1 MATGLE
7 IAIIGMACRFP
18 GADNPEQFWRNLRD
32 GVESISHFDAAELA
46 DAGVPDQALAD
57 PGYVRAQAVLPDSD
71 RFDAEFFGINPK
83 EADLMDP
90 QQRVLLECAWTA
102 LEDAGYDPD
111 RVDGPVGVYAG
122 TYYNSYLPLLPPTDD
137 VAEQFA
143 RNIANEKDYVAT
155 RLAYKLNL
163 TGPAVTVQTA
173 CSTSLVAVHQAA
185 QALLAGSCDLALAGG
200 ATVRAEQVVGYPYQP
215 GGIFSSDGH
224 CRAFDDAAEGT
235 VPGNGVGVVV
245 LKRLEDALADGDTV
259 YAVIRG
265 SAIGNDG
272 GERAGFTAPGV
283 AGQARVIAAAY
294 AAAEV
299 DPATV
304 GYVEAHGSAT
314 RLGDPIEVEALTRV
328 FGPAGADGCAIG
340 SVKTNI
346 GHTHAAAGV
355 AGLIKAVQ
363 ALRHGQIPPSL
374 HHERPNRAIDF
385 GATPFVVSTRLTA
398 FPRRDHPRRAG
409 VSSFGM
415 GGTGAHVVLE
425 EAPAAPPPSPAPP
438 GPWLLALSAR
448 SAPALEERTDALAAY
463 LAERAEADLAA
474 VAHTLWQGR
483 RPFGHRRVVVA
494 ADPAEAAAALTA
506 RDPRRVVTGA
516 PGDARPDVAF
526 LVPGVGDQRRG
537 LGYELYRTQP
547 AYRSAVDECA
557 ELLAPLLGRD
567 VRALLHPTS
576 GAPAVGPADLRRLL
590 GRGAP
595 GAGGEPDPLHRTRY
609 AQPAAFV
616 VGYALARLWAAHGV
630 QPAALIG
637 YSLGEYV
644 AACLAGVFT
653 LPDALGLVVRRAQL
667 IDRLPAGA
675 MLAVPA
681 AETEVAADLVPGV
694 HVAAVNGPTLCVL
707 AGAPDA
713 VAEVERRLLAAG
725 RAARRL
731 PTSHAFHTPLMD
743 PVAEEFGDLVAS
755 VDRRPPT
762 VPYVSNVTGT
772 WVTGDEATD
781 PAFWV
786 AHLRRPVRFAD
797 GVAELCRNPDRMLV
811 ELGPGQ
817 ALGSLAAQARPA
829 ATPVPAPPVSSLPGV
844 FDRDSEP
851 AHLLRAAGRLW
862 SAGVALTP
870 PVPAA
875 RPPRRVPLPTY
886 PFQRRRHW
894 AAVPAGSRPH
904 QATPALTRRRDVADF
919 FQVPAW
925 RMLPPRARRDA
936 ATSTGHWLLLVD
948 DEGLGAA
955 LATRVAPAAD
965 SVTVV
970 RRADHDGPRLRRLAD
985 DRYAMPAADGDYPEL
1000 LAELARSG
1008 RRPDRIVHLWTVG
1021 IGPGTGERDATERG
1035 FGSLLPLARALAG
1048 RPGDELVDLT
1058 VVTADLRR
1066 VTGTETGS
1074 PLAATALGVCLVL
1087 PLEHPHLRCRAL
1099 DVTLAGGKPA
1109 EVAATLHEELC
1120 DPAGPTT
1127 VVLRGRHRFGPT
1139 YPTVPLP
1146 PAPDRAPGGY
1156 LVTGGLGGV
1165 GLSIARELARTEN
1178 AGLALLSRTALP
1190 PRGRWDEWL
1199 ASHPTDATAERIRA
1213 VRELERLGARVAVL
1227 TADVTD
1233 PGQLQEAA
1241 RRAVAALGPVHT
1253 VVHAAGV
1260 AGGGLIQLKEPAVAA
1275 RVLAPKLRGGLAVV
1289 DLARRIGARTVV
1301 LCSSTLSLSG
1311 GIGQVDYV
1319 AANAFL
1325 DALAQ
1330 HAADRPGPKVVSV
1343 NWDAWQE
1350 VGMAQRHLAGTEPVA
1365 GPTRPVDH
1373 PLLHTRGEP
1382 AEGHA
1387 VYEATVDA
1395 TDSWLV
1401 DEHRMLGDAVVPGT
1415 GHLELAR
1422 AAYAD
1427 LAGAGPVVLSDVRFH
1442 TPAVLGRAGRRELRV
1457 VLDGAGEPV
1466 GFTVVSPHPRAG
1478 TAHGPT
1484 WQVHAT
1490 GQVAALTDDPPPDR
1504 PVERLIAEG
1513 RLRDLGRPEPV
1524 GLMGFGGRSRC
1535 LHRVWQGEREAL
1547 AELVLPDRYADDLV
1561 RMQLH
1566 PSLMDLAA
1574 GFVGT
1579 HLAETFRIP
1588 ISYGRLRCWRPLPRR
1603 VFSHHVY
1610 LEDDRPDRETSTAQ
1624 ITLYDAAGRVLVRID
1639 DFVLKRV
1646 ADLRRT
1652 LDAART
1658 GSGPEIGGFRLPG
1671 PPTVGGAGLLGA
1683 HLATGLRPAEGADAF
1698 RRLLAADV
1706 GPQVAVVAKDLD
1718 AVFADIA
1725 GRRGA
1730 EAVAQRP
1737 PAHPRPALDTPYR
1750 APGDAVEARLVDI
1763 WHDLLGVEQVG
1774 VDDDFF
1780 ELGGHSLLGLEMVN
1794 RIGRELGLSVPL
1806 SVLFE
1811 ARTVAELADVLRRE
1825 PAPAGP
1831 AVLTESR
1838 GG

>member
-7 IAIIGMACRFP
+7 IAIVGMACRLP
-18 GADNPEQFWRNLRD
+18 GADGPDQFWRNLRD
-32 GVESISHFDAAELA
+32 GVESISHFEAAELA
-46 DAGVPDQALAD
+46 GAGVPEQALAD

-71 RFDAEFFGINPK
+71 RFDAAFFGINPK

-185 QALLAGSCDLALAGG
+185 QALLAGACDLALAGG

-224 CRAFDDAAEGT
+224 CRAFDDDAEGT

-245 LKRLEDALADGDTV
+245 LKRLDDALADGDTV

-265 SAIGNDG
+265 SAVGNDG

-294 AAAEV
+294 AVAEV

-374 HHERPNRAIDF
+374 HHDRPNRAIDF
-385 GATPFVVSTRLTA
+385 GATPFVVSTRLTD

-415 GGTGAHVVLE
+415 GGTGVHVVLE
-425 EAPAAPPPSPAPP
+425 EAPPPAAAPSPAPA
-438 GPWLLALSAR
+438 GLRLLALSAR
-448 SAPALEERTDALAAY
+448 SAPALEERTDALAAH
-463 LAERAEADLAA
+463 LADRPEADLAA

-494 ADPAEAAAALTA
+494 ADPAEAAAALAA
-506 RDPRRVVTGA
+506 RDPRRVLTGA

-567 VRALLHPTS
+567 IRTLLHPAP
-576 GAPAVGPADLRRLL
+576 GAAAAGPADLRRLL
-590 GRGAP
+590 GRGTPA
-595 GAGGEPDPLHRTRY
+595 AGEEPEPLHRTRY

-616 VGYALARLWAAHGV
+616 TGYALARLWAAHGV
-630 QPAALIG
+630 RPAALIG

-653 LPDALGLVVRRAQL
+653 LPDALRLVVRRAQL

-707 AGAPDA
+707 AGVPEA

-725 RAARRL
+725 RAVRRL
-731 PTSHAFHTPLMD
+731 PTGHAFHTPLMD
-743 PVAEEFGDLVAS
+743 PVVEEFGDLVTS
-755 VDRRPPT
+755 VARRPPA

-797 GVAELCRNPDRMLV
+797 GIAELCVEPDRVLV

-817 ALGSLAAQARPA
+817 ALGSLAAQVGSA
-829 ATPVPAPPVSSLPGV
+829 ATPPVSSLPGA
-844 FDRDSEP
+844 FDRDPE
-851 AHLLRAAGRLW
+851 AVHFLRAAGRLW
-862 SAGVALTP
+862 LAGVPLTP
-870 PVPAA
+870 PVPAD

-894 AAVPAGSRPH
+894 AAGPAGSRPH
-904 QATPALTRRRDVADF
+904 RAAPSLTRRPDVADF

-925 RMLPPRARRDA
+925 ATLPPRPRRDA
-936 ATSTGHWLLLVD
+936 AAGTGHWLLLAD
-948 DEGLGAA
+948 DQGLGAA
-955 LATRVAPAAD
+955 LAAEVAPGAD

-970 RRADHDGPRLRRLAD
+970 QRADRDAPGLRRLAD
-985 DRYAMPAADGDYPEL
+985 GRYAMPAADGDYPEL
-1000 LAELARSG
+1000 LAELARTG

-1021 IGPGTGERDATERG
+1021 TGPGTGEREATERG

-1048 RPGDELVDLT
+1048 HPGDEPVDLA

-1066 VTGTETGS
+1066 VTGAEAGS

-1099 DVTLAGGKPA
+1099 DVTLSGGGPA
-1109 EVAATLHEELC
+1109 EVAAALREELC
-1120 DPAGPTT
+1120 DPAGPAT

-1139 YPTVPLP
+1139 YQTVPLP
-1146 PAPDRAPGGY
+1146 PAAGPARGGNY
-1156 LVTGGLGGV
+1156 LITGGLGGV
-1165 GLSIARELARTEN
+1165 GLSLARELARTEN
-1178 AGLALLSRTALP
+1178 AGLALVSRTALP
-1190 PRGRWDEWL
+1190 PRQRWDEWL
-1199 ASHPTDATAERIRA
+1199 ATRPAGATADRIRA
-1213 VRELERLGARVAVL
+1213 VHELERLGARVAVL

-1233 PGQLQEAA
+1233 PGQLHEAA
-1241 RRAVAALGPVHT
+1241 RHAVAALGPVHT

-1260 AGGGLIQLKEPAVAA
+1260 AGGGLIQLKEPAAAA
-1275 RVLAPKLRGGLAVV
+1275 RVLAPKVRGGLAVV
-1289 DLARRIGARTVV
+1289 DLARRVGARTVV

-1330 HAADRPGPKVVSV
+1330 HAAGQPGPEVVSV

-1350 VGMAQRHLAGTEPVA
+1350 VGMAQRHLAGPDPA
-1365 GPTRPVDH
+1365 AAPAHPVDH
-1373 PLLHTRGEP
+1373 PLLSARPDVTD
-1382 AEGHA
+1382 GHA
-1387 VYEATVDA
+1387 VYDATVDA

-1422 AAYAD
+1422 AAHAD
-1427 LAGAGPVVLSDVRFH
+1427 LTGAGPTVLSDVRFH
-1442 TPAVLGRAGRRELRV
+1442 TPAVLGRTGRRELRV
-1457 VLDGAGEPV
+1457 VLDRAAEPV
-1466 GFTVVSPHPRAG
+1466 RFTVVSPHPRANS
-1478 TAHGPT
+1478 ADGPA

-1490 GQVAALTDDPPPDR
+1490 GQVAALAGDPPPDR
-1504 PVERLIAEG
+1504 PVERIVAEG

-1524 GLMGFGGRSRC
+1524 AVMGFGGRSRC
-1535 LHRVWQGEREAL
+1535 LRRVWRGEREAL
-1547 AELVLPDRYADDLV
+1547 AELVLPERYAADLD
-1561 RMQLH
+1561 RLHLH
-1566 PSLMDLAA
+1566 PSLLDLAA

-1579 HLAETFRIP
+1579 HLAGTFRIP

-1610 LEDDRPDRETSTAQ
+1610 REDDRPDRETRTAQ
-1624 ITLYDAAGRVLVRID
+1624 ITLYDADGRVLVHID

-1658 GSGPEIGGFRLPG
+1658 GSGPEIAGFRLPG
-1671 PPTVGGAGLLGA
+1671 GPSTGGAGLLGA

-1698 RRLLAADV
+1698 RRLLAAGI

-1718 AVFADIA
+1718 AVLADIA
-1725 GRRGA
+1725 GRRVADAAA
-1730 EAVAQRP
+1730 ERP
-1737 PAHPRPALDTPYR
+1737 PAHPRPALGTPYR

-1763 WHDLLGVEQVG
+1763 WQDLLGVDGVG
-1774 VDDDFF
+1774 VDDGFF
-1780 ELGGHSLLGLEMVN
+1780 ELGGHSLLGLELVN
-1794 RIGRELGLSVPL
+1794 RIGRELGLTVPL
-1806 SVLFE
+1806 SLLFE

-1825 PAPAGP
+1825 PAAAGP
-1831 AVLTESR
+1831 AVMTESR